1 MKAPHPAYKKS
12 KISLATVLSG
22 LVSLCVLVT
31 IILVM
36 FSAFQSSKQLM
47 ERTALSTNFSK
58 ASKMSDTLD
67 ALTKTIRLSLK
78 YSVQRDQEGMWDGPN
93 QAQRM
98 NEDLNLMKRSS
109 NFFNSIVV
117 VDQHGMIR
125 GATEGINN
133 LINEPITSD
142 SLKQALASRRSSIS
156 DPFFDERTGN
166 LFIMVSEP
174 LYDKNQQYK
183 GFIGGSIYLKKN
195 NVMNTIFEKNTN
207 DFLESYFY
215 LVDQQ
220 GNLLFHPDPMLVG
233 RNISENMV
241 VKKLMAGQNGS
252 ETVTNLDGS
261 ELLIGYASVKENG
274 WGIVVATPMQSIK
287 DQLFYHFQNVAVTV
301 AIPLLLLI
309 FAVVILARSI
319 ANPFLRLSQFVSQL
333 GDPGELSSWR
343 KNHWIRETDLL
354 IKSTINVGSLIQA
367 QHHQLT
373 KDAETDPLTGL
384 MNRRTLIKFLT
395 LWMEEKLP
403 FSIIIIDIDRFKRVN
418 DKYGHQA
425 GDAVLKQLAQTVI
438 HSIRPEDI
446 GYRYGGEELV
456 ILLQQTALEEAYLVA
471 EQLRMAV
478 EEGVDPVVG
487 RVTISQGVAQY
498 PLHGTSPEELLQ
510 KADQALYQ
518 AKNAGRNQT
527 IAAEAEF

>member
-98 NEDLNLMKRSS
+98 NEDLNLMKHSS

-142 SLKQALASRRSSIS
+142 SLKQALASKRSSIS

-207 DFLESYFY
+207 DFLESYLY

-241 VKKLMAGQNGS
+241 VKKLMAGQSGS

-261 ELLIGYASVKENG
+261 ELLIGYANVKENG
-274 WGIVVATPMQSIK
+274 WGIVVATPVQSIK
-287 DQLFYHFQNVAVTV
+287 DQLFYHFKNVAITV

-395 LWMEEKLP
+395 LWMEENLP

-438 HSIRPEDI
+438 HAIRPEDI

-456 ILLQQTALEEAYLVA
+456 ILLQQTTLAEAYLVA
-471 EQLRMAV
+471 EQLRMEV
-478 EEGVDPVVG
+478 EGGVDPVVG

-527 IAAEAEF
+527 IAADAEF